1 MFINILTIYM
11 LFKSNGKPTLWFT
24 CTLDVLQ
31 EWIKNQTIFR
41 KFWCYL
47 YLTLNSEWILGQIHN
62 LIKFTYS
69 QLKLTTYPS
78 TTISRRERSPLLNIC
93 LTRSWFRR
101 IVFKILFNRTSYS
114 SAITMWCRSRRR
126 ILMWHNKRD
135 NSCSM

>member
-11 LFKSNGKPTLWFT
+11 LFKSNGKPSLWFT

-41 KFWCYL
+41 MFWCYL
-47 YLTLNSEWILGQIHN
+47 YLTLNSEWILGQIE
-62 LIKFTYS
+62 T
-69 QLKLTTYPS
+69 LTTYPS
-78 TTISRRERSPLLNIC
+78 TTISRRERSPLLNIR